1 MGIRSSYA
9 SSMHPD
15 NAFGNGQAQTSAA
28 CLCPV
33 GIRDAIKRK
42 EDFSEMDH
50 GHSRAV
56 VAHLNHSSRNSNSFH
71 PAHGDFHISAWPG
84 VPNRIAN
91 DIFDGSTKVL
101 GYACGRAGVQ
111 GIDSDRAGPCLG
123 LEISIGRNFLQQA
136 AQLNGFLVTR
146 FGTAVDSS
154 QREELSD

>member
-1 MGIRSSYA
+1 MRSFSA
-9 SSMHPD
+9 SSMHPA

-28 CLCPV
+28 CLCSV

-42 EDFSEMDH
+42 KDFSKMDH
-50 GHSRAV
+50 GHSRTV
-56 VAHLNHSSRNSNSFH
+56 VAHLNHGSRNCSSFQ
-71 PAHGDFHISAWPG
+71 PAHGDFHIGAWLG

-101 GYACGRAGVQ
+101 GYAYCRAGVQ
-111 GIDSDRAGPCLG
+111 GIDSDRAGPGLG
-123 LEISIGRNFLQQA
+123 LENSIGRSFMKQA
-136 AQLNGFLVTR
+136 AQLNGFLVAR